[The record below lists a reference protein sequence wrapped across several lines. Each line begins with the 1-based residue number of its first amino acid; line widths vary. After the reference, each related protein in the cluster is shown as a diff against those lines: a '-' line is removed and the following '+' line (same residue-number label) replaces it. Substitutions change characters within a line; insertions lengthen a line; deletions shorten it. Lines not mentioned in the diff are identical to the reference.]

1 MREFPS
7 ILEQLQIPD
16 RVIVTRKRRRLSAAE
31 ILTAIETSLP
41 GEELH
46 DRVTQTCLSRSAAS
60 SSSKPKAGDLGKQ
73 VCATAG
79 LNLQAPVFVTKLDP
93 GLEVK
98 HVEPD
103 RVARKTRF
111 LLWTA
116 KEPQVLPF
124 YVTIEGLSETATWAS
139 SHNEQSGESP
149 IPTDS
154 HAELRQTAVGAVREP
169 PLLPTALLGGSSP
182 RVTAHKEG
190 STHQAIS
197 SPVVLVA
204 AGKPAKL
211 VVETATLRL
220 TALVIPLQSGVK
232 GQIIRVRN
240 QDTHQV
246 LKAEVVGAGLL
257 QAELGGE

>member
-1 MREFPS
+1 
-7 ILEQLQIPD
+7 
-16 RVIVTRKRRRLSAAE
+16 
-31 ILTAIETSLP
+31 
-41 GEELH
+41 
-46 DRVTQTCLSRSAAS
+46 
-60 SSSKPKAGDLGKQ
+60 
-73 VCATAG
+73 
-79 LNLQAPVFVTKLDP
+79 VTKLDP

-139 SHNEQSGESP
+139 SHNAQTGEGP

-154 HAELRQTAVGAVREP
+154 HFERRNTGGDLNDSPG
-169 PLLPTALLGGSSP
+169 LLGGSSP
-182 RVTAHKEG
+182 RVTAHKGG
-190 STHQAIS
+190 STQQPIS

-220 TALVIPLQSGVK
+220 TALVTPLQSGVK

-240 QDTHQV
+240 QDTQRV
-246 LKAEVVGAGLL
+246 LQAEVVGVGLV